1 MSSCLRPSTNTIYAS
16 RWKKFAFWCIQN
28 KLDPF
33 EAGIPEISDFMVYL
47 FEEKKLAVSS
57 IENYKSAIANSLSY
71 TKNDCLNN
79 NKTVTQ
85 LIRSFH
91 RDRPLS

>member
-1 MSSCLRPSTNTIYAS
+1 MPRAFGRCPDGYSTAT
-16 RWKKFAFWCIQN
+16 
-28 KLDPF
+28 
-33 EAGIPEISDFMVYL
+33 DFLVSF

-85 LIRSFH
+85 LIQSFH
-91 RDRPLS
+91 RDRLLY

>member
-1 MSSCLRPSTNTIYAS
+1 
-16 RWKKFAFWCIQN
+16 
-28 KLDPF
+28 
-33 EAGIPEISDFMVYL
+33 MVSL

-85 LIRSFH
+85 LIQSFH
-91 RDRPLS
+91 RDRLLY

>member
-1 MSSCLRPSTNTIYAS
+1 ME
-16 RWKKFAFWCIQN
+16 KFAFWCIKN
-28 KLDPF
+28 KHDPF
-33 EAGIPEISDFMVYL
+33 EAERPEISDFMVYL

-85 LIRSFH
+85 LIQSFH
-91 RDRPLS
+91 RDRLLS